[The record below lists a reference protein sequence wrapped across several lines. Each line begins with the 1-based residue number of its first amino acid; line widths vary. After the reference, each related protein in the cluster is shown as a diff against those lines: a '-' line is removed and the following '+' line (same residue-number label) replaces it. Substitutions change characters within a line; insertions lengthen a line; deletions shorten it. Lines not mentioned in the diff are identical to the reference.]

1 MVPAY
6 TGIRSLH
13 PEPVDLLF
21 LNLSNWPGRPV
32 YPYAFV
38 QVSALARQ
46 AGLSV
51 VRWDGLGLNRQ
62 QQLECIAKL
71 VKDHQPRAVAFTI
84 RQADSTISDDYISP
98 DPQGSPKNP
107 WFPVEDTQAA
117 IKRIRELSDAK
128 IFVGG
133 FTFTANPVSAAEYL
147 QPDFGIIGEPD
158 DFFPHFHEVLNGR
171 TEGISNLLYRAD
183 GQWRQNQRVFW
194 GPFDDIEYTPDIIDE
209 IFRFHGERELRNTHL
224 ADVPGLGTGDDSGRS
239 IAIEI
244 SRGCP
249 CACAFCCEP
258 KVKGQTV
265 RLRNL
270 DVIEAEIHNLLGYG
284 LRYYWFVC
292 SELNFA
298 KEHVL
303 ALAQRLIRINES
315 LPRPIFWR
323 SYFLPTQFNKDELRL
338 LLRSGLLLEQN
349 GPFSDLS
356 DETLKQMREPY
367 RARHALEHI
376 KYLIELNEEPE
387 FQTRRMPRWILWSW
401 LGNPYATLDSVR
413 TTLEI
418 FSKEKLDLK
427 YDIAEGYPALRVYEC
442 LDGVPEQAKQ
452 EPIIVTQD
460 DNTPKTLIHPA
471 FYYNR
476 QLVEHFGGIAEV
488 HEFLN
493 YAQETLLSRY
503 YRVTRNWRFFA
514 RSLGLSLLQEVV
526 APVKDA
532 DFEAIQLPPWVEH
545 PDLEALTSTHLR
557 EQASVL
563 FQQKNSAL
571 EQLINTK
578 QLTKEAHPKQDAGN
592 AILAFIIHAAFS
604 ASLHEMAVVFEKL
617 KLPLDSEG
625 YPPASPYLTLST
637 LMRFHATEASV
648 LEAVKKDFTPKQLAL
663 FRYYL
668 YAINVRLEPKYAFL
682 ASKERD
688 EQ

>member
-6 TGIRSLH
+6 TGIRRPN
-13 PEPVDLLF
+13 PEPIDLLF
-21 LNLSNWPGRPV
+21 INLSNWPGRPV

-38 QVSALARQ
+38 QVSALARR

-62 QQLECIAKL
+62 QQLECITKL

-98 DPQGSPKNP
+98 DPKGSPKNP
-107 WFPVEDTQAA
+107 WFPVEDTHAA
-117 IKRIRELSDAK
+117 IRRIREVSDAK

-158 DFFPHFHEVLNGR
+158 EFFPHFHEVLNGR

-194 GPFDDIEYTPDIIDE
+194 GPFDDIEYTADVIDE

-270 DVIEAEIHNLLGYG
+270 DVIEAEIHNLLQYG

-298 KEHVL
+298 KDHVL
-303 ALAQRLIRINES
+303 ALAERVIRINES

-367 RARHALEHI
+367 RARHALQHI
-376 KYLIELNEEPE
+376 KDLIELNEEPE
-387 FQTRRMPRWILWSW
+387 FKARRLPRWILWSW
-401 LGNPYATLDSVR
+401 LANPYATLDSVR

-427 YDIAEGYPALRVYEC
+427 YDQAEGYPALRVYEC
-442 LDGVPEQAKQ
+442 LDGLPEQTKQ
-452 EPIIVTQD
+452 EAIIVTQD
-460 DNTPKTLIHPA
+460 DATPKTLIHPA
-471 FYYNR
+471 FHYSR
-476 QLVEHFGGIAEV
+476 KLVEHFGSLAEV

-514 RSLGLSLLQEVV
+514 QSLEFQTLQEIV
-526 APVKDA
+526 APLKDA
-532 DFEAIQLPPWVEH
+532 DLETIQLPPWVEH
-545 PDLEALTSTHLR
+545 PDLGQLNPTHWR

-563 FQQKNSAL
+563 LQQKNSEL
-571 EQLINTK
+571 EQV
-578 QLTKEAHPKQDAGN
+578 TKEAHPKHDSGN
-592 AILAFIIHAAFS
+592 AILSFILHAAFS
-604 ASLHEMAVVFEKL
+604 TSHKDLALVFEKL

-682 ASKERD
+682 APK
-688 EQ
+688 

>member
-6 TGIRSLH
+6 TGISR
-13 PEPVDLLF
+13 PNPKPVDLLF
-21 LNLSNWPGRPV
+21 INLSNWPGRPV

-38 QVSALARQ
+38 QVSALARR

-62 QQLECIAKL
+62 QQLECITQL
-71 VKDHQPRAVAFTI
+71 VTDHQPRAVAFTI

-98 DPQGSPKNP
+98 DPKGSPKNP
-107 WFPVEDTQAA
+107 WFPVEDTHAA
-117 IKRIRELSDAK
+117 IRRIREMSDAK

-158 DFFPHFHEVLNGR
+158 EFFPHFHEVLNGR

-194 GPFDDIEYTPDIIDE
+194 GPFDDIEYTEDIIDE

-270 DVIEAEIHNLLGYG
+270 DAIEAEIHNLLKYG

-303 ALAQRLIRINES
+303 ALAERVIRINES

-323 SYFLPTQFNKDELRL
+323 SYFLPTQFNKGELRL

-356 DETLKQMREPY
+356 DQTLKQMREPY
-367 RARHALEHI
+367 RARHAIAHI
-376 KYLIELNEEPE
+376 KDIIELNEEPE
-387 FQTRRMPRWILWSW
+387 FKYRRMPRWILWSW
-401 LGNPYATLDSVR
+401 LGNPYASLDSVR
-413 TTLEI
+413 TTLET
-418 FSKEKLDLK
+418 FSKEKLDLQ
-427 YDIAEGYPALRVYEC
+427 YDRAEGYPALRVYEC
-442 LDGVPEQAKQ
+442 LDGLPEDAKQ
-452 EPIIVTQD
+452 KAIIVTQD
-460 DNTPKTLIHPA
+460 NVTPKTLIHPS
-471 FYYNR
+471 FYYSR
-476 QLVEHFGGIAEV
+476 ELVEHFGGIEEV
-488 HEFLN
+488 HDFFR
-493 YAQETLLSRY
+493 YAHETFLSRF
-503 YRVTRNWRFFA
+503 YRLTRDWRFFA
-514 RSLGLSLLQEVV
+514 RSLGFSLLLEVV
-526 APVKDA
+526 ASLKDA
-532 DFEAIQLPPWVEH
+532 DLEAIQLPPWVEH
-545 PDLEALTSTHLR
+545 PDLGELDPTHWR
-557 EQASVL
+557 KRASVL
-563 FQQKNSAL
+563 LQKVNSPL
-571 EQLINTK
+571 EQLVNT
-578 QLTKEAHPKQDAGN
+578 TPRTNEADPEPDAGQ
-592 AILAFIIHAAFS
+592 AMLAFVLHATFS
-604 ASLHEMAVVFEKL
+604 ASRQEMAIVFEKL
-617 KLPLDSEG
+617 ELPLDSEG
-625 YPPASPYLTLST
+625 YPPASSYLTLST

-682 ASKERD
+682 APK
-688 EQ
+688 